1 VRWFRHTV
9 ACYAPSLYPRST
21 LLEVRPNSYLCGPV
35 RKSAASQRAAP
46 IAPLAPPLRGRAR
59 DARCRA
65 GGWRHA
71 APGLAAPPRA
81 APLLPGAPLA
91 RRAACGRGRRRGCGQ
106 RLGCDAAGGVRGPR
120 AAGRGPVGPRGA
132 ARARRGAR
140 AELFGRGMAAAPARR
155 AHGARPPGAARAPVA
170 PRTRC
175 PAPRAPA
182 PLQRGGR
189 GAPDAGCVPPA
200 ARVFAKLLRL
210 DRYAS
215 EASRRHAQSPAE
227 PGRRSPPDAVPLQN
241 DVPLRPAGTGA
252 AAAPPADAVDS
263 AGVIQDDPPR
273 PSDDVAW
280 GAAGWWQTAVVR
292 ERAGDGAHHQAGA
305 EAGWEGVG
313 RAQPAQAD
321 RQAKAAGGVGV
332 SPVDRTLSMGALDQ
346 SDRTAGEEGRE
357 LWAPGPGG
365 GSSASRGE
373 EGALSFQGRAPAH
386 LAGHQGRSSARRE
399 LDLNGDWEVGGS
411 EDAGRASSRSRPRTS
426 AAADARGT
434 RGERGT
440 LYGMARHEAGL
451 LSGGARSSMGS
462 DAVPRVIEDWQAE
475 AASAGEAPG
484 AGGQSQ
490 EVFAEAR
497 LSHLLS
503 QVAHPISGYSMR
515 LWRNCFDHGPCTSRF
530 ASFLQPQ
537 LLR

>member
-1 VRWFRHTV
+1 
-9 ACYAPSLYPRST
+9 
-21 LLEVRPNSYLCGPV
+21 
-35 RKSAASQRAAP
+35 
-46 IAPLAPPLRGRAR
+46 
-59 DARCRA
+59 
-65 GGWRHA
+65 
-71 APGLAAPPRA
+71 
-81 APLLPGAPLA
+81 
-91 RRAACGRGRRRGCGQ
+91 
-106 RLGCDAAGGVRGPR
+106 
-120 AAGRGPVGPRGA
+120 
-132 ARARRGAR
+132 
-140 AELFGRGMAAAPARR
+140 
-155 AHGARPPGAARAPVA
+155 
-170 PRTRC
+170 
-175 PAPRAPA
+175 
-182 PLQRGGR
+182 
-189 GAPDAGCVPPA
+189 
-200 ARVFAKLLRL
+200 VFAKLLRL

-227 PGRRSPPDAVPLQN
+227 PGRRSPPDAVLLQN

-252 AAAPPADAVDS
+252 VAGGPADAVDA
-263 AGVIQDDPPR
+263 AGVIPDDPLR

-292 ERAGDGAHHQAGA
+292 ERAGDGAHHQAG
-305 EAGWEGVG
+305 WEG
-313 RAQPAQAD
+313 AQPAQAD

-346 SDRTAGEEGRE
+346 SDRTAGHEEGE

-365 GSSASRGE
+365 GSPASRGE

-399 LDLNGDWEVGGS
+399 LDLNGDWEVGES
-411 EDAGRASSRSRPRTS
+411 EDVGRASSRSRPRTS
-426 AAADARGT
+426 AAADSRGT

-475 AASAGEAPG
+475 AAGAGEAPG

-503 QVAHPISGYSMR
+503 QVAHPISCYSMR
-515 LWRNCFDHGPCTSRF
+515 LWRNFFDHGPCTSRF